1 MNFTIKDLL
10 EKEEEWC
17 KYMGYENVYLDPFK
31 YHITDGTVTTDGK
44 AYQSFPQ
51 NRHVYDKLWIAKTQ
65 NMNCG
70 RLEDLAGR
78 ENKIK
83 YPIFIK
89 PRWGHLSASSK
100 NCYKIASASELRKYM
115 NNKHMMWSEFIDGKE
130 GMTDYLLLNGRIV
143 YQITYEYSE
152 KQHGFTDAWK
162 YISPDNKAPAEITEW
177 VSNNINGHT
186 GFVNMQY
193 RKNKII
199 EVSLR
204 PARGGGYII
213 AADNFGIMR
222 NIHNVI
228 DKQYWD
234 PSLEKS
240 MDFKPYYAF
249 KCYTQFPILYIWPQK
264 VLDLIVKNHTEM
276 PLFEYYFEP
285 VNNEGCVF
293 LQFMHYDF
301 EKGMKAKK
309 QIEWLF
315 FLTQLFILVLFITVV
330 YCIITFRSPMKYWLV
345 VVFTIIYMTRL
356 LNPMHANYNWY
367 KAYRQLF
374 VGNDS
379 TLTPEEYENKIKN
392 NDFKNLD

>member
-1 MNFTIKDLL
+1 MNFNIKDLL
-10 EKEEEWC
+10 EKEEDWC
-17 KYMGYENVYLDPFK
+17 KYMGYKNVYLDPFK
-31 YHITDGTVTTDGK
+31 YHITDGTITTDGE
-44 AYQSFPQ
+44 AYKRFPQ
-51 NRHVYDKLWIAKTQ
+51 NRHVYDKLWVAKTQ
-65 NMNCG
+65 NLNCG
-70 RLEDLAGR
+70 RLEELIGR
-78 ENKIK
+78 ENKIN

-100 NCYKIASASELRKYM
+100 NCYKIKSASELGKYI
-115 NNKHMMWSEFIDGKE
+115 NNKHMMWSDFIDGKE

-143 YQITYEYSE
+143 YQITYVYSE

-162 YISPDNKAPAEITEW
+162 YISPDNKAPQEITEW
-177 VSNNINGHT
+177 VNNNISGHT

-213 AADNFGIMR
+213 AADNYAIMR
-222 NIHNVI
+222 NIHHVI

-249 KCYTQFPILYIWPQK
+249 KCYTQFPIFYIWPQK
-264 VLDLIVKNHTEM
+264 VLDLILQNYTEM
-276 PLFEYYFEP
+276 PLYEYYFEP

-293 LQFMHYDF
+293 IQFMHYDF
-301 EKGMKAKK
+301 ESGMKAKK
-309 QIEWLF
+309 HIEWLF
-315 FLTQLFILVLFITVV
+315 FLTQLLILTLFITVV
-330 YCIITFRSPMKYWLV
+330 YCIITFNSPMKYLLIV
-345 VVFTIIYMTRL
+345 GFCMIYMSRL
-356 LNPMHANYNWY
+356 LNPLHANYNWY
-367 KAYRQLF
+367 KAYRQAF

-379 TLTPEEYENKIKN
+379 TTTPEEFERKM
-392 NDFKNLD
+392 

>member
-1 MNFTIKDLL
+1 
-10 EKEEEWC
+10 
-17 KYMGYENVYLDPFK
+17 
-31 YHITDGTVTTDGK
+31 
-44 AYQSFPQ
+44 
-51 NRHVYDKLWIAKTQ
+51 
-65 NMNCG
+65 
-70 RLEDLAGR
+70 
-78 ENKIK
+78 
-83 YPIFIK
+83 
-89 PRWGHLSASSK
+89 
-100 NCYKIASASELRKYM
+100 
-115 NNKHMMWSEFIDGKE
+115 
-130 GMTDYLLLNGRIV
+130 MTDYLLLNGRIV
-143 YQITYEYSE
+143 YQITYIYSD

-162 YISPDNKAPAEITEW
+162 YVSPDNKAPQVITEW
-177 VSNNINGHT
+177 VNNNISGHT

-193 RKNKII
+193 RNDKII

-234 PSLEKS
+234 PYLEKS
-240 MDFKPYYAF
+240 MNFKPYYVF
-249 KCYTQFPILYIWPQK
+249 KCYTQFPIIYIWPQK
-264 VLDLIVKNHTEM
+264 VLDLIVQNYTKM

-315 FLTQLFILVLFITVV
+315 FLTQLFILLLFVTVI
-330 YCIITFRSPMKYWLV
+330 YCIITLKSPMKYWLIV
-345 VVFTIIYMTRL
+345 GFIVIYMTRL
-356 LNPMHANYNWY
+356 LNPLYSNYNWY
-367 KAYRQLF
+367 KAYRQIF

-379 TLTPEEYENKIKN
+379 TLTPEEYEKKIKEN
-392 NDFKNLD
+392 NFLNIE

>member
-1 MNFTIKDLL
+1 MNLAIDNLL
-10 EKEEEWC
+10 SKEEEWC
-17 KYMGYENVYLDPFK
+17 KYMGYKNVYLDPFK
-31 YHITDGTVTTDGK
+31 YHITNGAVTSDGK
-44 AYQSFPQ
+44 AYKSFPE
-51 NRHVYDKLWIAKTQ
+51 NRHVYDKLWVAKTQ

-70 RLEDLAGR
+70 RLEDLVGR
-78 ENKIK
+78 ENKIN

-100 NCYKIASASELRKYM
+100 NCYKITSASQLAKYI
-115 NNKHMMWSEFIDGKE
+115 NNKHMMWSDFIDGKE

-143 YQITYEYSE
+143 YQITYVYSD

-162 YISPDNKAPAEITEW
+162 YVSPDNKAPQVITEW
-177 VSNNINGHT
+177 VNNNISGHT

-193 RKNKII
+193 RNDKII

-234 PSLEKS
+234 PYLEKS
-240 MDFKPYYAF
+240 MSFKPYYVF
-249 KCYTQFPILYIWPQK
+249 KCYTQFPIIYIWPQK
-264 VLDLIVKNHTEM
+264 VLDLIVQNYTKM

-315 FLTQLFILVLFITVV
+315 FLTQLFILLLFVTVI
-330 YCIITFRSPMKYWLV
+330 YCIITLKSPMKYWLIV
-345 VVFTIIYMTRL
+345 GFSVIYMTRL
-356 LNPMHANYNWY
+356 LNPLYSNYNWY
-367 KAYRQLF
+367 KAYRQIF

-379 TLTPEEYENKIKN
+379 TLTPEEYEKKIKEN
-392 NDFKNLD
+392 NFLNIE